1 MNPNA
6 TRSWKFFRAGGFNQ
20 VVLNSGADLL
30 NLDQLDQKLWVAL
43 ACPTTGVEFDK
54 TTLALI
60 DTDKDGRVRVPELIA
75 AVKWAGGLLKN
86 PDDLLK
92 GSPTLRPAAIDDT
105 HPEGKLIASFARQVL
120 GKGDNDEITIDE
132 AAAAAQ
138 TFAAKPFNGDGIV
151 PADSAGDDVTKA
163 VIADIITCLG
173 ADPDASGKPGVGQA
187 KVDRFFADAASYS
200 DWWKKAEAD
209 ATVLPLG
216 VNTEAASGAVRA
228 VKAKVDDYF
237 ARGRLAAFDP
247 RSVSAL
253 NRDEKEYAALSAKDL
268 TSTHADIASLPL
280 AQVGATTPLP
290 LTQGINPAWAN
301 AIAALQ
307 SHAIVPLLGA
317 RTVLTEADWNALL
330 GKLAAFDAWNA
341 GKTGGTVEKIGL
353 KRTREILATKAKDT
367 LTALIGKDV
376 TEAGHAQAVIGLHRL
391 IHYHRDLAKLCRN
404 FVNFA
409 DFYGRKE
416 KAIFQAGTLYLDQ
429 RSCELC
435 LVVDDAGKHAAMA
448 GMAGTYLAYCDCVR
462 KGSSEKLS
470 IVAAFTGGD
479 SDNLIVGRNGIFYD
493 RKGRDWDATITKIVD
508 NPISIRQA
516 FWSPYKKL
524 VRMIEERAAKQ
535 AAAADADAN
544 AQLTAAANTPL
555 APAAPGAPAAPAAPA
570 KPAFDPSVIALL
582 SLALGTLATAFAGL
596 LVFFKGFENWQV
608 PLVIAG
614 IMLVISSPSMAIAWL
629 KLRKRNLGP
638 ILDANGWAVNAKAK
652 MNVPFGGALTGVAAL
667 PPGSTFGAADAYA
680 EKPSIWPKLLLFA
693 FVVWFIW
700 AFLNDSQGRLY
711 NWTDG
716 KYGTPPLAVREQIA
730 KDKLDKAKAEKA
742 KAAGAA
748 VAPTVP
754 AAAATPA
761 APAAPVAPAT
771 PPAPAKP

>member
-1 MNPNA
+1 MA
-6 TRSWKFFRAGGFNQ
+6 TTHAWKFFRAGGFNQ
-20 VVLNSGADLL
+20 VVIGSGADLL

-54 TTLALI
+54 ATLALI
-60 DTDKDGRVRVPELIA
+60 DTDRDGRVRAPELIA
-75 AVKWAGGLLKN
+75 AAKWAAGLMKN

-92 GSPTLRPAAIDDT
+92 GGSTLKPAAINDAA
-105 HPEGKLIASFARQVL
+105 PEGKLIANFARQVL
-120 GKGDNDEITIDE
+120 GKGDNDEVTFDE
-132 AAAAAQ
+132 AAAAAA

-151 PADSAGDDVTKA
+151 PADSAGDDATRA

-173 ADPDASGKPGVGQA
+173 ADADVSGKPGVSQA
-187 KVDRFFADAASYS
+187 KVDQFFAEAAAYS

-216 VNTEAASGAVRA
+216 VNTEAAAAAVKA
-228 VKAKVDDYF
+228 VKAKVEDYF

-247 RSVSAL
+247 RSVNAL
-253 NRDEKEYAALSAKDL
+253 NRDEKEYAALGAKDL
-268 TSTHADIASLPL
+268 TNNHADIAGLPL

-307 SHAIVPLLGA
+307 ADAIAPLLGA
-317 RTVLTEADWNALL
+317 KTVLTEADWNALT

-341 GKTGGTVEKIGL
+341 GKSGGSVEKIGL
-353 KRTREILATKAKDT
+353 ARAREILAGPAKAT
-367 LTALIGKDV
+367 LTALIAKDKAEEGNS
-376 TEAGHAQAVIGLHRL
+376 TAVIGLHRL

-409 DFYGRKE
+409 DFYGRKD
-416 KAIFQAGTLYLDQ
+416 KAIFQAGRLYLDQ
-429 RSCELC
+429 RSCDLC
-435 LVVDDAGKHAAMA
+435 LSVDDAGRHAAMA
-448 GMAGTYLAYCDCVR
+448 GMAGTYLAYCDCAR
-462 KGSSEKLS
+462 KGSGEKLS

-493 RKGRDWDATITKIVD
+493 RAGRDWDATITKIVE

-535 AAAADADAN
+535 AAAADADVN
-544 AQLTAAANTPL
+544 AQLTSAANTPVT
-555 APAAPGAPAAPAAPA
+555 PAAAPAAPA

-582 SLALGTLATAFAGL
+582 SLAFGALATAFAGFL
-596 LVFFKGFENWQV
+596 AFFGKFDNDQWQL
-608 PLVIAG
+608 PLVILG
-614 IMLVISSPSMAIAWL
+614 IMLLVSTPSMAIAWL

-652 MNVPFGGALTGVAAL
+652 MNVPFGSALTGVAAL
-667 PPGSTFGAADAYA
+667 PPGATFGAADKYA
-680 EKPSIWPKLLLFA
+680 EKPSVWPKVLAVA
-693 FVVWFIW
+693 FVLWFVWS
-700 AFLNDSQGRLY
+700 FLNDSQGRLY
-711 NWTDG
+711 NWTSG
-716 KYGTPPLAVREQIA
+716 QYGTPPLAVREQIA
-730 KDKLDKAKAEKA
+730 KDKQDKLDKAKA
-742 KAAGAA
+742 AAGNTNA
-748 VAPTVP
+748 VP
-754 AAAATPA
+754 ATVSTATNA
-761 APAAPVAPAT
+761 V
-771 PPAPAKP
+771 PAK

>member
-1 MNPNA
+1 MASNSLHP
-6 TRSWKFFRAGGFNQ
+6 WKFFRSGGFNQ
-20 VVLNSGADLL
+20 VVLGSGADLL

-43 ACPTTGVEFDK
+43 ACPTTGVEFDG

-60 DTDKDGRVRVPELIA
+60 DTDKDGRVRAPELIA

-92 GSPTLRPAAIDDT
+92 GSPTLRPGAINGAN
-105 HPEGKLIASFARQVL
+105 PEGKLIANFARHVL
-120 GKGDNDEITIDE
+120 DKTDDAEITFEE

-138 TFAAKPFNGDGIV
+138 TFAAKPFNGDGIL
-151 PADSAGDDVTKA
+151 PADSASDAATKA

-173 ADPDASGKPGVGQA
+173 ADTDASGKPGISQA
-187 KVDRFFADAASYS
+187 KVDRFFADAAAYS
-200 DWWKKAEAD
+200 HWWKQAESNA
-209 ATVLPLG
+209 AVLPLG
-216 VNTEAASGAVRA
+216 VNTEAASGAVKA
-228 VKAKVDDYF
+228 VKAKVEDYF

-268 TSTHADIASLPL
+268 TNTHADIASLPL

-290 LTQGINPAWAN
+290 LTQGLNPAWAN

-307 SHAIVPLLGA
+307 TQAIVPLLGA

-341 GKTGGTVEKIGL
+341 SKTGGLVEKIGL
-353 KRTREILATKAKDT
+353 KRTWEILATKAKDT
-367 LTALIGKDV
+367 LTALIAKDKI
-376 TEAGHAQAVIGLHRL
+376 EEGHAQAVIGLHRL

-409 DFYGRKE
+409 DFYGRKD

-429 RSCELC
+429 RSCDLC
-435 LVVDDAGKHAAMA
+435 LTVDDAGRHAAMA
-448 GMAGTYLAYCDCVR
+448 SMAGTYLAYCDCAR
-462 KGSSEKLS
+462 KGSGEKLS

-524 VRMIEERAAKQ
+524 VRMIEERVAKQ

-544 AQLTAAANTPL
+544 VQLTAIANTPVAPT
-555 APAAPGAPAAPAAPA
+555 APANQAAPAAPQ
-570 KPAFDPSVIALL
+570 KMAFDPSVIALI
-582 SLALGTLATAFAGL
+582 SLALGTLAAAFAGL
-596 LVFFKGFENWQV
+596 LGFLKGFEAWQV
-608 PLVIAG
+608 PLVIVG
-614 IMLVISSPSMAIAWL
+614 IMLVISAPSMAIAWL

-652 MNVPFGGALTGVAAL
+652 MNVPFGGALTGVASL
-667 PPGSTFGAADAYA
+667 PPGATFSAADKYA
-680 EKPSIWPKLLLFA
+680 EKPSVWPKLLLAA
-693 FVVWFIW
+693 FILWFIW

-716 KYGTPPLAVREQIA
+716 KYGTPPLSVREQIA
-730 KDKLDKAKAEKA
+730 KDKLDKAKAQKSKA
-742 KAAGAA
+742 EGATA
-748 VAPTVP
+748 APTVP
-754 AAAATPA
+754 AATP
-761 APAAPVAPAT
+761 APAT
-771 PPAPAKP
+771 PTAPAKP